1 MKITDQMWRNVGW
14 SEGLERTAS
23 EGGPYKRKKRVKKKY
38 AACSRKAPASE
49 AAATQA
55 VPDLLLFEFDLAY
68 AAFYGQVQGVGGF
81 AVGRVYVLAVFFLQA
96 VNIDRA

>member
-1 MKITDQMWRNVGW
+1 VAECWVERRAGADRLRRRSLQKKE
-14 SEGLERTAS
+14 EGKE
-23 EGGPYKRKKRVKKKY
+23 KY